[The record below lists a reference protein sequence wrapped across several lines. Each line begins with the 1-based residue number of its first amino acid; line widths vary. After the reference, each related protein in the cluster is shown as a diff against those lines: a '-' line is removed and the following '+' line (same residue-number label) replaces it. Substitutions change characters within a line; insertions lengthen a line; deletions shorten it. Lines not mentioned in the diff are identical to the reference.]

1 MTHNVAGLSR
11 IPFQICIFG
20 QCCSFEK
27 FKSMKK
33 LKKLTPIFLAFLFLV
48 SCQTKQKQVATEIEF
63 GKYVQAFTSG
73 VISTGST
80 ISVILAQPLSG
91 AENTSRQLFRFSP
104 EIKGETVIVND
115 RLIEFR
121 PSQPL
126 RSGTAYSAEFLLGDI
141 IETEAGLKN
150 MPFQFST
157 IPQSFSVYF
166 DGLRNYDGGLYKK
179 MQLNGYLLTADVAS
193 FSETEKILKASLNEK
208 EIAINWVHESDRRK
222 HFFSIDSLE
231 RQPENP
237 VELNIEWNGKP
248 MEVELKGKEKF
259 EVPALNGFSILA
271 AKVAHEPQQHIEI
284 RFSDPLL
291 KTQDLTGLVALAD
304 GTELRLQS
312 ENNVLK
318 AWPANPLTGETDLS
332 VHEGIQNINYTKL
345 KKTETFR
352 LQFES
357 VKPAVRF
364 VGKGNIVPQSG
375 NLEMPF
381 EAVNLRAVEIRVIE
395 IFKENVL
402 SFFQENQWEGNS
414 ELKKVGRL
422 VYAGEVALTPSQPG
436 DLERWGTYRVNLA
449 KLFKIEQGAIYQVQL
464 RFNQQYSL
472 FNCGEKPKEKTLNE
486 TELKT
491 AEPYQTE
498 WDQPGWYSDYFYP
511 EGFKWQER
519 DNPCHVSYY
528 TSQRFASR
536 NIFASE
542 LGIVAKEGR
551 NHEMKFAVTNLL
563 NTNPE
568 PDVELRLFNF
578 QNQLIETIITDKQ
591 GFATLQLQKK
601 PFMLIAK
608 KGNQFGYLRLDDGTS
623 LSTSNFNVSGE
634 IITDGLKGFIYGERG
649 VWRPGDTL
657 FLNFIVEKESAGLP
671 SDFPVVFQL
680 INPAGQVVERRVQT
694 ESINGFYSFKT
705 LTAADAP
712 TGNWQADVKVGNAT
726 FSKRLKV
733 ETVKPNRLKVELSL
747 PKTPLTRK
755 TNGIPLES
763 AWLHGS
769 PARSLKTKVDVLFVK
784 DKTVFEGFEKYSFT
798 NPASVFEPS
807 EQTIF
812 EGRLDENGKTTVP
825 VDFKSLENA
834 PGMVKAWFTTRVFEE
849 GGDFSINVA
858 QAKFA
863 PFNTFVGVKMP
874 ASKDNWYKTGTDY
887 SPEIVLVDTNGKP
900 VSGSN
905 LQIKLYKIDWRWW
918 WESGDENLAHYVS
931 GKYYKPVST
940 WNINNAGHKSS
951 IKLNVKYRN
960 WQDNGRY
967 FLWVK
972 DVSGGHASGV
982 TFYMSEWGGW
992 RSDGIAE
999 GATLLTLRTD
1009 KEKYNVGEKI
1019 EVTIPSSN
1027 SGKALVSLENGTA
1040 VTDFFWVETQEKQTR
1055 FFIDVKPGM
1064 APNFYIYVTLI
1075 QPYGQTEN
1083 DAPLRLYGVAPVL
1096 VENPEMILKPVIETP
1111 VEIEPEKN
1119 YTIKVSEA
1127 GKKEMTYTLAIVDDG
1142 LLGLTNFRTPDPHSA
1157 FYARE
1162 ALGVKTWD
1170 LYDFV
1175 AGAYGARLEKAFAVG
1190 GDSEMSPTGKKEVNR
1205 FKPVVQFAG
1214 PFTVRKGQ
1222 TNKHTFTMANYVGS
1236 VRVMVV
1242 AGKDGAY
1249 GNAEK
1254 TVPVRKGLMLL
1265 ATLPRVLAP
1274 SEEVSLPVNVFAMKE
1289 NVKNVTV
1296 RVKTNDLT
1304 ELAGVSQGSVEFS
1317 KIGDKMVYFKLKA
1330 KSKTGIAKIE
1340 IEATS
1345 GNEKATTEVELEIR
1359 NPNQPVTVEQSA
1371 MVDGKKNW
1379 KANLQV
1385 SGETA
1390 TAEAWIEIS
1399 GFPPLNLSKHLDY
1412 LIGYPH
1418 GCIEQFVSGGF
1429 PQLFLKDLAELS
1441 ANEKQETED
1450 NIRELLQRLP
1460 AFQLPDG
1467 GFAYWPGSA
1476 VVSDWGTSYAGHFM
1490 LKAESEGYSLPPG
1503 LKDKWLN
1510 FQRITVRNWN
1520 VSGSVARNRNFDFM
1534 QAYRLYSLAL
1544 AGAPDLGA
1552 MNRLREKS
1560 GKSPEVSWR
1569 LAAAYVLAGQH
1580 EAAQQLVNNAT
1591 TIVNDYNEMGGTFG
1605 SAIRDKAM
1613 ILETLVLMKEKEKAF
1628 KMLQNISDEMNR
1640 EKWLS
1645 TQTAAWC
1652 LSSAAQFARE
1662 YFKANTE
1669 TRFEMVVN
1677 GEKTN
1682 LRSEIPVLKI
1692 PVKLKA
1698 DGKIQVEYTNQGETP
1713 TFVNVLAR
1721 GTPVGIDSTSASNGL
1736 LMNVKYTDAAGK
1748 EINPQSLKQGED
1760 FRMAVTVKNPGT
1772 TRDYEEMALNTVF
1785 PSGWEV
1791 LNRRLN
1797 DIPQNQ
1803 NSTFDYQDIRDDRA
1817 YTYFDL
1823 RMNEQKTFVFYLNA
1837 SYSGRF
1843 YQPPVSCEAM
1853 YDFSIRAQKPGRW
1866 VNIY

>member
-1 MTHNVAGLSR
+1 
-11 IPFQICIFG
+11 
-20 QCCSFEK
+20 
-27 FKSMKK
+27 MKK
-33 LKKLTPIFLAFLFLV
+33 IKIHSIFLAFLFLI
-48 SCQTKQKQVATEIEF
+48 SCQTQQKQITPEATF

-80 ISVILAQPLSG
+80 ISVILTQPVSG
-91 AENTSRQLFRFSP
+91 VENTNKQLFRFSP
-104 EIKGETVIVND
+104 EIKGETVVVND

-126 RSGTAYSAEFLLGDI
+126 RSGTIYSAEFLLGDI
-141 IETEAGLKN
+141 METEAKLKK

-157 IPQSFSVYF
+157 IKQSFSVYF
-166 DGLRNYDGGLYKK
+166 DGLRNYEGGLYKK
-179 MQLNGYLLTADVAS
+179 MQLSGHLLTADIAS
-193 FSETEKILKASLNEK
+193 FTETEKILKASFNEK
-208 EIAINWVHESDRRK
+208 EVVINWIHETDRRK
-222 HFFSIDSLE
+222 HFFTIDSLE
-231 RQPENP
+231 RQAEKT
-237 VELNIEWNGKP
+237 VELNIEWNGNP
-248 MEVELKGKEKF
+248 LDVEIQGKEKF
-259 EVPALNGFSILA
+259 EVPALNGFSILTT
-271 AKVAHEPQQHIEI
+271 KVIYEPQQHIEI

-291 KTQDLTGLVALAD
+291 KTQDLTGLLSLAD
-304 GTELRLQS
+304 GTGLRLQP
-312 ENNVLK
+312 EDNVLK
-318 AWPANPLTGETDLS
+318 AWPANPLTGEIDLS
-332 VHEGIQNINYTKL
+332 VHEGIQNINYKKL
-345 KKTETFR
+345 QKTETFR
-352 LQFES
+352 LQFTS
-357 VKPAVRF
+357 IKPAVRF
-364 VGKGNIVPQSG
+364 IGNGNIVPQSG

-381 EAVNLRAVEIRVIE
+381 EAVNLSAVEIRVVE
-395 IFKENVL
+395 IFKDNVL
-402 SFFQENQWEGNS
+402 TFFQENQWEGNL

-422 VYAGEVALTPSQPG
+422 VYLGEVALTPEQPG
-436 DLERWGTYRVNLA
+436 DLERWSTYRINLA
-449 KLFKIEQGAIYQVQL
+449 KFFKIEQGAIYHVQI
-464 RFNQQYSL
+464 RFNQEHSL
-472 FNCGEKPKEKTLNE
+472 FSCGEKKKEKALKE
-486 TELKT
+486 TEIKS

-511 EGFKWQER
+511 EGFNWQER
-519 DNPCHVSYY
+519 DNPCQVSYY

-542 LGIVAKEGR
+542 LGIIAKEGR
-551 NHEMKFAVTNLL
+551 NHEMKFVVTNLL
-563 NTNPE
+563 TTNPE
-568 PDVELRLFNF
+568 PNVEMRLFNY
-578 QNQLIETIITDKQ
+578 QNQLIETIVTDKQ
-591 GFATLQLQKK
+591 GFATVQLQKK

-623 LSTSNFNVSGE
+623 LSTSNFDVSGE

-657 FLNFIVEKESAGLP
+657 FLNFIVEKEIAGLP
-671 SDFPVVFQL
+671 DDFPVIFQL
-680 INPAGQVVERRVQT
+680 MNPGGQMVERRVLT
-694 ESINGFYSFKT
+694 ENVNGFYSIKT
-705 LTAADAP
+705 KTASDAL
-712 TGNWQADVKVGNAT
+712 TGNWLAEVKVGNAI
-726 FSKRLKV
+726 FSKRIKI
-733 ETVKPNRLKVELSL
+733 ETVKPNRLKVELGL
-747 PKTPLTRK
+747 PKTALTQK
-755 TNGIPLES
+755 TKNIPLES
-763 AWLHGS
+763 AWLYGS

-784 DKTVFEGFEKYSFT
+784 DKTVFEGFEKYSFN
-798 NPASVFEPS
+798 NPASVFEPT

-812 EGRLDENGKTTVP
+812 EGRLDANGKTTIP
-825 VDFKSLENA
+825 LDFKSLENA
-834 PGMVKAWFTTRVFEE
+834 PGMVKTWFTTRVFEE

-863 PFNTFVGVKMP
+863 PYHTFVGVKMP
-874 ASKDNWYKTGTDY
+874 ASEDNWYKTGTEY
-887 SPEIVLVDTNGKP
+887 SPEIVLVDAGGKP

-905 LQIKLYKIDWRWW
+905 LQVKLYKIDWRWW

-940 WNINNAGHKSS
+940 WNISNAEHKSY

-972 DVSGGHASGV
+972 DVSGGHATGV

-992 RSDGIAE
+992 RSDGIAD

-1019 EVTIPSSN
+1019 EVTIPSS
-1027 SGKALVSLENGTA
+1027 SAGKALVSLENGTT
-1040 VTDFFWVETQEKQTR
+1040 VTDFFWVETQENQTR
-1055 FFIDVKPGM
+1055 FFIDVKPEM

-1075 QPYGQTEN
+1075 QPYGQTVN

-1096 VENPEMILKPVIETP
+1096 VENPETILNPVIETP
-1111 VEIEPEKN
+1111 SEIEPEQK

-1127 GKKEMTYTLAIVDDG
+1127 NKKEMTYTLAIVDDG
-1142 LLGLTNFRTPDPHSA
+1142 LLGLTNFRTPEPHSA
-1157 FYARE
+1157 FYTRE

-1190 GDSEMSPTGKKEVNR
+1190 GDSELSPSGKKEVNR

-1214 PFTVRKGQ
+1214 PFTVKKGQ
-1222 TNKHTFTMANYVGS
+1222 TGKHTFTMANYVGS

-1242 AGKDGAY
+1242 AGNNGAY

-1274 SEEVSLPVNVFAMKE
+1274 GEEVSIPVNVFAMKE
-1289 NVKNVTV
+1289 NIKNVNV
-1296 RVKTNDLT
+1296 SVKTNDLT
-1304 ELAGVSQGSVEFS
+1304 QLTGETHKNAIFS
-1317 KIGDKMVYFKLKA
+1317 KTGDQVVYFKLKA

-1345 GNEKATTEVELEIR
+1345 GSEKASTDVELEIR

-1371 MVDGKKNW
+1371 MVEGKKSW
-1379 KANLQV
+1379 SATLQV
-1385 SGETA
+1385 PGEPA
-1390 TAEAWIEIS
+1390 VAEAWVEIS
-1399 GFPPLNLSKHLDY
+1399 GLPSLNLSKHLDY
-1412 LIGYPH
+1412 LISYPH
-1418 GCIEQFVSGGF
+1418 GCIEQVVSGGF
-1429 PQLFLKDLAELS
+1429 PQLFLNDLTQLS
-1441 ANEKQETED
+1441 ANQQQETED
-1450 NIRELLQRLP
+1450 NIREVLQKLP
-1460 AFQLPDG
+1460 AFQLPGG

-1476 VVSDWGTSYAGHFM
+1476 VASDWGTSYAGHFM
-1490 LKAESEGYSLPPG
+1490 LKAEMEGFSLPSG

-1510 FQRITVRNWN
+1510 FQRITARNW
-1520 VSGSVARNRNFDFM
+1520 SASESVINHQNFDFI
-1534 QAYRLYSLAL
+1534 QAYRLYTLAL
-1544 AGAPDLGA
+1544 AGAPDLGS

-1569 LAAAYVLAGQH
+1569 LAAAYVLAGQA
-1580 EAAQQLVNNAT
+1580 EAARQLVNNAT
-1591 TIVNDYNEMGGTFG
+1591 TIVDDYNEPGGTFG
-1605 SAIRDKAM
+1605 SALRDKAM

-1628 KMLQNISDEMNR
+1628 KMLQTISDEMNR
-1640 EKWLS
+1640 EDWLS

-1662 YFKANTE
+1662 YFKGNTE

-1677 GEKTN
+1677 GEKTS

-1692 PVKLKA
+1692 PVKIKA
-1698 DGKIQVEYTNQGETP
+1698 DGKVQVEYVNQGETP
-1713 TFVNVLAR
+1713 AFVNVLAR
-1721 GTPVGIDSTSASNGL
+1721 GIPVGIDSTSASNYL
-1736 LMNVKYTDAAGK
+1736 LMNLKYTDAAGN

-1772 TRDYEEMALNTVF
+1772 TRDYEEMVLNTVF

-1791 LNRRLN
+1791 LNNRMN

-1803 NSTFDYQDIRDDRA
+1803 NSTFDYQDIRDDRV

-1866 VNIY
+1866 VSVDGEK